1 LNRAV
6 HVGHRNRA
14 LAEVA
19 DVSVSKGTFTNIVTV
34 TAGPGAALS
43 FRCYG
48 AKKFANRIRAAVQEA
63 SG

>member
-1 LNRAV
+1 
-6 HVGHRNRA
+6 
-14 LAEVA
+14 VA